1 MSLHLHAIGPVPE
14 DTARVARAAFKKGN
28 RYLRLRDELGTL
40 YTDELFA
47 PLFPTHGQ
55 PAEAP
60 WRLALVTVV
69 QFAERLTDRQAADA
83 VRSRLDLK
91 YLLGL
96 ELDDDGFDFSVLSE
110 FRARLADGG
119 AAHLLLDALL
129 DRCKEVGL
137 IKPRGKQRTDS
148 TNVLAAVRA
157 LNRLEGVGE
166 TLRQALNTLAVVA
179 PDWLRAQ
186 VTPDWYDRY
195 ARRFEDDHLPDA
207 QTARDALAATIGSDG
222 LHLLTALYAPVA
234 PPWLREIPAVQTLRW
249 FWLQYF
255 YAPDTADVVRMR
267 APADMPPHALTLD
280 SPYDVDARRHSK
292 RTTSWTGYLVHLTE
306 TCDEDLPHLITHVAT
321 VPGTT
326 NDVEVTPAVH
336 TDLAAR
342 DLLPDIHLVD
352 GGYMS
357 SQHLVASPVTYG
369 VHLVGPLPRDTSWQ
383 ATTDQGFDATHCEI
397 AWDERRVTCP
407 QGKTSRTWSDSTTEH
422 GHPFHLV
429 VFDKKECAA
438 CPCRPRCT
446 RSETRPRQLALR
458 PRVEFEALQAARQ
471 QQTTE
476 EFKEIY
482 RIRHGVE
489 GTIAQG
495 VTGCGMRRSRYR
507 SLGKTNVQHMGTAV
521 AISLQR
527 LDDWWT
533 DTPRA
538 KTRTSRFAALVA

>member
-166 TLRQALNTLAVVA
+166 TLRQALK
-179 PDWLRAQ
+179 
-186 VTPDWYDRY
+186 Y
-195 ARRFEDDHLPDA
+195 
-207 QTARDALAATIGSDG
+207 
-222 LHLLTALYAPVA
+222 
-234 PPWLREIPAVQTLRW
+234 
-249 FWLQYF
+249 
-255 YAPDTADVVRMR
+255 
-267 APADMPPHALTLD
+267 
-280 SPYDVDARRHSK
+280 
-292 RTTSWTGYLVHLTE
+292 
-306 TCDEDLPHLITHVAT
+306 
-321 VPGTT
+321 
-326 NDVEVTPAVH
+326 
-336 TDLAAR
+336 
-342 DLLPDIHLVD
+342 
-352 GGYMS
+352 
-357 SQHLVASPVTYG
+357 
-369 VHLVGPLPRDTSWQ
+369 
-383 ATTDQGFDATHCEI
+383 
-397 AWDERRVTCP
+397 
-407 QGKTSRTWSDSTTEH
+407 
-422 GHPFHLV
+422 
-429 VFDKKECAA
+429 
-438 CPCRPRCT
+438 PCR
-446 RSETRPRQLALR
+446 
-458 PRVEFEALQAARQ
+458 
-471 QQTTE
+471 
-476 EFKEIY
+476 
-482 RIRHGVE
+482 
-489 GTIAQG
+489 
-495 VTGCGMRRSRYR
+495 RRSR
-507 SLGKTNVQHMGTAV
+507 LA
-521 AISLQR
+521 
-527 LDDWWT
+527 
-533 DTPRA
+533 PRA
-538 KTRTSRFAALVA
+538 SHA